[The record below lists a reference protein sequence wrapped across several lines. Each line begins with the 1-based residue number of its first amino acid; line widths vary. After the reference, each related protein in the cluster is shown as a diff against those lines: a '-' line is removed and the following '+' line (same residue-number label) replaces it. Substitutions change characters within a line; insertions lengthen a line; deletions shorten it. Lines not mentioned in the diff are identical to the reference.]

1 MGNIERIM
9 LRDAISQM
17 LADNGINRETLVE
30 MVKENIGEKVEKATA
45 KVLHD
50 CQVNY
55 DSIVREEVNR
65 TIRMEVRE
73 CVRETVREALRNTM
87 VSVITKD
94 AHLGGETNDR

>member
-30 MVKENIGEKVEKATA
+30 MVKENIGEKVEKAMA
-45 KVLHD
+45 KALHD
-50 CQVNY
+50 CRVNY
-55 DSIVREEVNR
+55 DSIVREQVSK
-65 TIRMEVRE
+65 TIRTEVRE

-87 VSVITKD
+87 VTVITKD
-94 AHLGGETNDR
+94 AHLGGDNR